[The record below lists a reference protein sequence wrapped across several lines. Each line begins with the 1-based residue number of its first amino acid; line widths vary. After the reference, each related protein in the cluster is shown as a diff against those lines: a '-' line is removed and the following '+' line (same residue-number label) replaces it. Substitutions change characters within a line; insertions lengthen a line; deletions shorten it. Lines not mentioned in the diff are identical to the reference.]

1 MDPDGA
7 LVVERE
13 LLLLRA
19 AVRRDPER
27 VLELLHPDF
36 AEYGSSGRVWDRS
49 TVAAVTADTPRDIE
63 ATGLQARRLGPDAV
77 LVTYTSHD
85 GERRALRSS
94 TWVREGGQWLL
105 LFHQGTLLTDA
116 PPPPG
121 EPPPGELPGE
131 TVDEA
136 AAEAAHRAGPDA
148 EQRLLGGRNDGA
160 VRVGATVR
168 RRAGDQTPA
177 VQALLR
183 HLEAV
188 GFTGAPRA
196 LGIDERGREV
206 LTHLDGLTVGESRP
220 WPAWAHSDA
229 ALVAAGRWLRAYHEA
244 ASSFVAPPDPRWFG
258 GRGDTRPNEVVGH
271 HDAAP
276 YNAVW
281 APMPTAEDPDA
292 GSLVGFIDWGLAH
305 PALPLEDLAFVAL
318 TWVPLT
324 ARDVAAAD
332 GFEVDVDRF
341 GADVDRGRRL
351 RLLLD
356 AYGWTGT
363 VADVLAA
370 VRQRAA
376 SHAAGL
382 RAAAR
387 SGYGPAAELVAEGV
401 ADAFD
406 RAVTELDA
414 STDELAGS

>member
-1 MDPDGA
+1 VDPDGA

-19 AVRRDPER
+19 AVRRDPQR

-36 AEYGSSGRVWDRS
+36 AEFGSSGRVWDRLS
-49 TVAAVTADTPRDIE
+49 ITAATADSPRDIE
-63 ATGLQARRLGPDAV
+63 ATGMQARRLGPDAF

-85 GERRALRSS
+85 GARHALRSS
-94 TWVREGGQWLL
+94 TWIREGGQWLL
-105 LFHQGTLLTDA
+105 LFHQGTVLTDA
-116 PPPPG
+116 PPPLDG
-121 EPPPGELPGE
+121 PPPGEPTAE
-131 TVDEA
+131 RADDP
-136 AAEAAHRAGPDA
+136 AAEVAHQDDPDS

-206 LTHLDGLTVGESRP
+206 LTHLDGLTVGDSRP
-220 WPAWAHSDA
+220 WPSWAHSNT
-229 ALVAAGRWLRAYHEA
+229 ALVAAGRWLRAFHEA
-244 ASSFVAPPDPRWFG
+244 ASSFVSPPDPRWFG
-258 GRGDTRPNEVVGH
+258 GRGDTRPGEVLGH

-281 APMPTAEDPDA
+281 SPDPTPEDPDA
-292 GSLVGFIDWGLAH
+292 GALVGFIDWDLAH
-305 PALPLEDLAFVAL
+305 PARPLEDLAFVAL

-332 GFEVDVDRF
+332 GF
-341 GADVDRGRRL
+341 GIDVDRGRRL

-387 SGYGPAAELVAEGV
+387 AGYGPAAELVAEGV

-414 STDELAGS
+414 STDELSGTPNP